1 MSDPEPAP
9 VDGEAIRKVVRE
21 TNYVTWRR
29 QGGWNPLV
37 VTRAEGSTFWDDRGR
52 AYLDFSSQL
61 MATNLGH
68 ANPAVVGAIAA
79 QASQLAYAAPG
90 FATEARARLSSS
102 LLEVLPRPLNRF
114 FFSTSGTEANEAAL
128 KIARVATG
136 RPKVV
141 SRHRSYHGATAA
153 SISVTGDPRRRAVEG
168 LDTVPG
174 TVFAPDCYCYRCPF
188 GLTYP
193 SCHVACAEYV
203 DPLLEREGNVAAM
216 IVEPVVGTNGVI
228 VPVPEYLPRI
238 REITRKHGVLLIADE
253 VMSGWGRVG
262 EWFAVNHWGV
272 EPDILTTA
280 KGITGAL
287 IPLGLTATTSE
298 LHDAFRDRYF
308 PHGHTYEAHPLT
320 LAPAVAAI
328 GEYRRLDLLA
338 KSRRDGEYLLRRLR
352 EIQDRHPS
360 VGEVR
365 GLGLFAAVEL
375 VRDRGTRE
383 PFNTEEDKLAGRP
396 LVAEQVAAAMLK
408 EGVFCVAWI
417 SHLVIAPPLIVTRE
431 ELDRG
436 LEVIDRALRV
446 ADEARPSSGPTENG
460 PAPARSRRSGRDRG
474 APARWASAGRS
485 PPVAP
490 RPACE
495 RPRGRGPHPADAR
508 GTRSTVR
515 RTGTY
520 PLPRASATPRGRSSR
535 PVSTGRARSARRPRS
550 PPGAPAVD

>member
-1 MSDPEPAP
+1 MTDPRPATP
-9 VDGEAIRKVVRE
+9 GADGDEVRRVVRE

-37 VTRAEGSTFWDDRGR
+37 VARAKDSTFWDDRGR

-68 ANPAVVGAIAA
+68 GNAAVVDAIAA
-79 QASQLAYAAPG
+79 QAHRLAYAAPS
-90 FATEARARLSSS
+90 FATEARAQLSSA
-102 LLEVLPRPLNRF
+102 LLGVLPKGLNRF

-128 KIARVATG
+128 KIARVVTG
-136 RPKVV
+136 RTKVL
-141 SRHRSYHGATAA
+141 SRPRSYHGATAA
-153 SISVTGDPRRRAVEG
+153 SISVTGDPRRRPVEG
-168 LDTVPG
+168 LQTVPG

-193 SCHVACAEYV
+193 SCNVACAEYV
-203 DPLLEREGNVAAM
+203 DQQLEREGNVAAM

-262 EWFAVNHWGV
+262 EWFAVDHWKV

-287 IPLGLTATTSE
+287 IPLGLTATTSAI
-298 LHDAFRDRYF
+298 HDEFRDRYF

-328 GEYRRLDLLA
+328 GEYRRLDLLE
-338 KSRRDGEYLLRRLR
+338 KSRRDGEYLLQRLR
-352 EIQDRHPS
+352 EIQGRHPS

-375 VRDRGTRE
+375 VRDRSSRLA
-383 PFNTEEDKLAGRP
+383 FNTEEDKLAGRP
-396 LVAEQVAAAMLK
+396 LVAEQVAAAMMK
-408 EGVFCVAWI
+408 EGVFCVAWV

-431 ELDRG
+431 ELDHG
-436 LEVIDRALRV
+436 LEVLDRALAV
-446 ADEARPSSGPTENG
+446 ADAE
-460 PAPARSRRSGRDRG
+460 
-474 APARWASAGRS
+474 
-485 PPVAP
+485 V
-490 RPACE
+490 
-495 RPRGRGPHPADAR
+495 
-508 GTRSTVR
+508 
-515 RTGTY
+515 RTG
-520 PLPRASATPRGRSSR
+520 
-535 PVSTGRARSARRPRS
+535 
-550 PPGAPAVD
+550 AVA